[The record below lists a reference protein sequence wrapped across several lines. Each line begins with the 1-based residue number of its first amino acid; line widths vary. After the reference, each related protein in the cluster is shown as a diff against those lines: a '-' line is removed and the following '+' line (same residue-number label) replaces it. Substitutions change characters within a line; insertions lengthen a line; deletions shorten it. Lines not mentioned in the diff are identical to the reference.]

1 MFVSIIDTMV
11 VPVIPPDESGGYRM
25 TDGITYFPLSE
36 RILTQNTRHRPT
48 NSASRSRQ
56 PMASA
61 VGNSASRSRQT
72 TASAVGNSAPHHAK
86 GINNVIGPITPA

>member
-1 MFVSIIDTMV
+1 ML

-36 RILTQNTRHRPT
+36 RILIQNTRHRPT

-61 VGNSASRSRQT
+61 VGNSA
-72 TASAVGNSAPHHAK
+72 PHHAK